1 MCLFRCFRAHLRDTL
16 PRARRSQLFTAPPRL
31 RDTVA
36 CHDVEEVEH
45 IRVPRPGHRLG
56 NDDPGTCGEYCIEEA
71 PPESVQGVKESS
83 GEL

>member
-1 MCLFRCFRAHLRDTL
+1 MISSTPEKQCKGQEPVVSFPHLRDTN
-16 PRARRSQLFTAPPRL
+16 
-31 RDTVA
+31 A
-36 CHDVEEVEH
+36 CHGVEEVELNG
-45 IRVPRPGHRLG
+45 VPRPGHRLG